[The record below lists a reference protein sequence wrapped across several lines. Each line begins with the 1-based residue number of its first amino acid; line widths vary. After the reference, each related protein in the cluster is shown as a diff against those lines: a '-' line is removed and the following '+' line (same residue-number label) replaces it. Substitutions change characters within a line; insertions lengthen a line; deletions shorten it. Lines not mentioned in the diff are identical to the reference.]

1 MENMTGR
8 MRATMIAGAAITL
21 LVAGCAS
28 GPGGALDGNPEE
40 AVPAPAPVET
50 GPAESLPAQDDFGPS
65 VAWLEEGASFELT
78 TYGSSSCPAEV
89 AEVLLDAADLVTLQ
103 LAPPSEGACTMDM
116 APTTQTVELPEGA
129 DGRPLGVA
137 LRASDGTVTAELS
150 LD

>member
-1 MENMTGR
+1 MENFTGR
-8 MRATMIAGAAITL
+8 MRAAAIAGAAIAL
-21 LVAGCAS
+21 LVTGCAT
-28 GPGGALDGNPEE
+28 GPGGAIDGNPEE

-50 GPAESLPAQDDFGPS
+50 APAQDDFGPS

-116 APTTQTVELPEGA
+116 APTTQTIELPEGA

>member
-1 MENMTGR
+1 MENITGR
-8 MRATMIAGAAITL
+8 MRAAAIAGAAIAL
-21 LVAGCAS
+21 LVTGCAS

-40 AVPAPAPVET
+40 AVPAPVESAPETAPV
-50 GPAESLPAQDDFGPS
+50 DDFGPS
-65 VAWLEEGASFELT
+65 AAWLEEGASFELT